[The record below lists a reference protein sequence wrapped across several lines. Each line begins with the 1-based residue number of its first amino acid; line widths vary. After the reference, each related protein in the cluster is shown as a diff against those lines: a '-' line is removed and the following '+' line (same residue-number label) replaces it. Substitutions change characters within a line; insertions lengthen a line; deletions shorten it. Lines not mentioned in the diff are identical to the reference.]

1 MICVVFAV
9 KEASVRTKVQK
20 AQHESQER
28 CPTNVIYSENL
39 LHDKLSRT
47 AGACN
52 LGAISGIPAHIKQ
65 EFFFFLYI
73 ILLYHSLELHT
84 FAQNTKKR
92 KRETFQSSAS
102 SKFSQV
108 GFAAHGVSIFHIFL
122 GFNGTDRRSYFS
134 VRFKSW
140 IDVIRKKKT
149 KESCSESLYSPEMLF
164 LGEGVHLPLCEGCEG
179 RQVHCCP

>member
-1 MICVVFAV
+1 MKRRGKTKDMICVVFAV

-65 EFFFFLYI
+65 EVFFYI
-73 ILLYHSLELHT
+73 LFCSITHWNCIHLHRIQKKGREKL
-84 FAQNTKKR
+84 FRAQLR
-92 KRETFQSSAS
+92 QSSPRWDL
-102 SKFSQV
+102 QRTV
-108 GFAAHGVSIFHIFL
+108 
-122 GFNGTDRRSYFS
+122 
-134 VRFKSW
+134 
-140 IDVIRKKKT
+140 
-149 KESCSESLYSPEMLF
+149 
-164 LGEGVHLPLCEGCEG
+164 
-179 RQVHCCP
+179 

>member
-1 MICVVFAV
+1 MKRRGKTKDMICVVFAV

-65 EFFFFLYI
+65 EFFFFIYYSALSLIGIAYI
-73 ILLYHSLELHT
+73 CTEY
-84 FAQNTKKR
+84 
-92 KRETFQSSAS
+92 
-102 SKFSQV
+102 
-108 GFAAHGVSIFHIFL
+108 
-122 GFNGTDRRSYFS
+122 
-134 VRFKSW
+134 
-140 IDVIRKKKT
+140 KKKEERNFSELSFV
-149 KESCSESLYSPEMLF
+149 KVLPGGICSARCKHFSHIPGF
-164 LGEGVHLPLCEGCEG
+164 
-179 RQVHCCP
+179 